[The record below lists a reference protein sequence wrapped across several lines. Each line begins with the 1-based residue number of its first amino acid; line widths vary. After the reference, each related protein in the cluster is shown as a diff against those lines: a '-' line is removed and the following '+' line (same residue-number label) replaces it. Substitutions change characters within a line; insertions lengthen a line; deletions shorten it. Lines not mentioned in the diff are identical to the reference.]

1 MATKEPNAKSK
12 FFVTFAVDGRFVAE
26 VEADSVEEAKAKASS
41 KYLDANFGD
50 IEAVDGEV
58 ISVEDA
64 DGDFVWEK
72 E

>member
-1 MATKEPNAKSK
+1 MATKENDAKQK

-26 VEADSVEEAKAKASS
+26 VEADSVEDAKEKASS
-41 KYLDANFGD
+41 KYLGANFGD
-50 IEAVDGEV
+50 VETVDGEV